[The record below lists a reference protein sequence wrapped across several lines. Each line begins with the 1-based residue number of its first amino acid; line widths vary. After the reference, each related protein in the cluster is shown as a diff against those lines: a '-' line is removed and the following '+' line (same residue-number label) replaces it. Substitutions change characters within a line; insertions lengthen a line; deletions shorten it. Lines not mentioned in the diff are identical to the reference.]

1 MKCVSVSLNFLDQR
15 VPVSSSSSSSLD
27 RTVKIS
33 LNSSKLNASF
43 SSLNT
48 LSVCLFYV
56 GMLPYQWTYYHD
68 SSN

>member
-1 MKCVSVSLNFLDQR
+1 MRCVSVSLNFLDQR
-15 VPVSSSSSSSLD
+15 VPVSS
-27 RTVKIS
+27 
-33 LNSSKLNASF
+33 KLNASF
-43 SSLNT
+43 SRLNT